1 MSFLTNALI
10 AIVAG
15 YLALTN
21 SLANKIIDLLPSDQ
35 VEEEVATVEAD
46 PPSGDLLSELAELP
60 SRIRTIPDIL
70 RTNADYQQATVIGSD
85 GLTEATAGQPIE
97 AIVNVFC
104 TLSNSE
110 FKRTTTGTG
119 FFIDADGVI
128 MTNAHVAQFLLLENS
143 DQYDDA
149 ECLIRTGNPAVAQ
162 YKAELLYLS
171 PAWIQENASV
181 VNDAVPL
188 GTGERDYALLYVSET
203 TTGEPLPAQFPSLGY
218 DSELLQTSVKDT
230 SVVAAGYPASDL
242 LQSGPNTALLPK
254 QAETSISELYTF
266 GSNYADVFAIRGSAV
281 GAQGASGGPV
291 VNEEGRVIGMIATR
305 GDDVV
310 DGEGSLRAITLS
322 HIDRTITEETGF
334 SLEENLGGNLAH
346 RSKVFETTL
355 APFLLTILEFQDPS

>member
-1 MSFLTNALI
+1 MNFLTDVLITIVATYLAATSFL
-10 AIVAG
+10 
-15 YLALTN
+15 
-21 SLANKIIDLLPSDQ
+21 ANQIIDLLPSDTE
-35 VEEEVATVEAD
+35 VEIEESILTEETSILPD
-46 PPSGDLLSELAELP
+46 FAELP
-60 SRIRTIPDIL
+60 SQIRNIPDIL
-70 RTNADYQQATVIGSD
+70 RTNTLYQQATVIGAD
-85 GLTEATAGQPIE
+85 GFTEATTEDPIE

-143 DQYDDA
+143 NQYDDA
-149 ECLIRTGNPAVAQ
+149 ECLIRTGNPAIAQ

-181 VNDAVPL
+181 LNDAVPL
-188 GTGERDYALLYVSET
+188 GTGERDYALLYISET
-203 TTGEPLPAQFPSLGY
+203 VSGEPLPAQFPSLSY
-218 DSELLQTSVKDT
+218 DTDLLKTSIKGD
-230 SVVAAGYPASDL
+230 SVVAAGYPASAL
-242 LQSGPNTALLPK
+242 LTDGPSTELLPK

-266 GSNYADVFAIRGSAV
+266 GSNYADVFSIKGSEV

-291 VNEEGRVIGMIATR
+291 VNENGDVIGMIATR
-305 GDDVV
+305 GDDAI

-334 SLEENLGGNLAH
+334 TLAESLGGNLAY
-346 RSKVFETTL
+346 RSEVFETTL